1 MPGLKPGF
9 GRLATLGEVFDIL
22 YSNLPA
28 LGQESVP
35 VADAFHRVAAKDVIA
50 SIDVPH
56 FVKAAMDG
64 YAVRASDTFG
74 ATDSAPS
81 RLEVAGSVWP
91 GQVPESP
98 VVAGVC
104 FEIGTG
110 APLPE
115 GADAVVM
122 VEYTELSDSSGSSQA
137 PGRVS
142 VRKGVAPREN
152 VVEVGSDVRAGAV
165 VIAAGTLIEPRHLGV
180 LAACGLS
187 GIEIVKRP
195 RVALFSTGPELV
207 PAGGRLA
214 PGSIYDINTYTLR
227 AALQADGCEVV
238 DLGIVPDDQAA
249 LDAALSKALEEGDF
263 TLLSGGSSLGG
274 GDLVG
279 DAFTRAGKMLIHG
292 AAVKPGK
299 PVVIGIAETA
309 AGSETV
315 PKIMIGLPGY
325 PMSALSDYYIFVQP
339 FIRRALGTQVRPTF
353 VEAVLARKHPSTVGR
368 YEFVPVRLVGDRAV
382 PLTKGSSSIS
392 ALADADGFVEIDENI
407 EVLSEGEQ
415 VRVRLF

>member
-1 MPGLKPGF
+1 M
-9 GRLATLGEVFDIL
+9 
-22 YSNLPA
+22 
-28 LGQESVP
+28 
-35 VADAFHRVAAKDVIA
+35 ADALHRVASKEVIA

-74 ATDSAPS
+74 ASDSAPVA
-81 RLEVAGSVWP
+81 LEIAGSVWP
-91 GQVPESP
+91 GQVPEAP
-98 VVAGVC
+98 VAPGVC

-122 VEYTELSDSSGSSQA
+122 VEYTESPG

-152 VVEVGSDVRAGAV
+152 VVEVGSDVKAGAV
-165 VIAAGTLIEPRHLGV
+165 VVAAGTLLEPRHLGA
-180 LAACGLS
+180 LAACGVS
-187 GIEIVKRP
+187 EVSVVRRP
-195 RVALFSTGPELV
+195 RVALFSTGPEIV
-207 PAGGRLA
+207 PAGGSLG
-214 PGSIYDINTYTLR
+214 PGSIYDVNTYTLR
-227 AALQADGCEVV
+227 AALQADGCEVI
-238 DLGIVPDDQAA
+238 DLGIVPDDRAA
-249 LDAALSKALEEGDF
+249 LDKELSRALEEGDF
-263 TLLSGGSSLGG
+263 VLLSGGSSLGG

-279 DAFTRAGKMLIHG
+279 DAFTRAGKMLVHG

-299 PVVIGIAETA
+299 PVIIGTA
-309 AGSETV
+309 QTPAAPA

-339 FIRRALGTQVRPTF
+339 FIRRALGTKVRPTF
-353 VEAVLARKHPSTVGR
+353 VEATLARKHPSTIGR
-368 YEFVPVRLVGDRAV
+368 YEFVPVRLVGDKAV
-382 PLTKGSSSIS
+382 PLTKGSSAIS

-407 EVLSEGEQ
+407 EVLNAGEP